1 MQEIRYRFPNEDEKN
16 RAFDA
21 FSPVFELDD
30 EDEVL
35 VNNNG
40 VIRKIK
46 AKNFSGKD
54 GKNGKNGE
62 RWPQGEKWDRWEKWE
77 AGEAWPVWPRWE
89 KWEQW
94 IQGERWVPGPRW
106 EAWPKWEKGEKW
118 EKWETGPAGAGTGDL
133 LSKNNLSDLA
143 DRAVARNNL
152 QVYSKAEVNGK
163 IPTLPDLSSFLQKT
177 EFQSEKNNF
186 YQKNWNNPVQIPHS
200 TNLNDFISSGFYR
213 WSNLVNKPV
222 WTTSRGYVE
231 VMSHWTTW
239 VMQKYYELA
248 YTRTH
253 RSYVRFMENWTWQ
266 EWKELL
272 TTENSEKFTSTEK
285 NNLAE
290 IVQGL
295 PSLGLRIWTLEK
307 DFWTQKTLID
317 AIPETYAT
325 KADFVWLDN
334 KFLKKSEFD
343 SRISNFATW
352 FKLIFD
358 SGNLTWYNW
367 YWSQSYTVIHN
378 LGLKKEDFL
387 AWKYDI
393 YIALNHNYNWFN
405 LKRLFWWSWQ
415 ANIRWND
422 NFQDTNNVEFFINSN
437 KIRFY
442 LNFANDYT
450 IKKLLI
456 FKLY

>member
-54 GKNGKNGE
+54 GKDGE
-62 RWPQGEKWDRWEKWE
+62 RWPQGEKWETGAE
-77 AGEAWPVWPRWE
+77 GP
-89 KWEQW
+89 
-94 IQGERWVPGPRW
+94 RWVPGERWEQGLRGPEGPRW
-106 EAWPKWEKGEKW
+106 PQ
-118 EKWETGPAGAGTGDL
+118 GPAGAGTWDL
-133 LSKNNLSDLA
+133 LAKNNLSDLA
-143 DRAVARNNL
+143 DKAISRENL
-152 QVYSKAEVNGK
+152 QVYSKAEVDGK
-163 IPTLPDLSSFLQKT
+163 IPVLPDLSAFLQKT

-253 RSYVRFMENWTWQ
+253 RSYIRFMENGNWQ

-272 TTENSEKFTSTEK
+272 TTENSEKFTNTEK
-285 NNLAE
+285 QKLASLEGDLNKKIKSEITSLEWNLTKKLNPR
-290 IVQGL
+290 V
-295 PSLGLRIWTLEK
+295 
-307 DFWTQKTLID
+307 
-317 AIPETYAT
+317 YAT
-325 KADFVWLDN
+325 LYN
-334 KFLKKSEFD
+334 KF
-343 SRISNFATW
+343 
-352 FKLIFD
+352 
-358 SGNLTWYNW
+358 
-367 YWSQSYTVIHN
+367 
-378 LGLKKEDFL
+378 
-387 AWKYDI
+387 
-393 YIALNHNYNWFN
+393 
-405 LKRLFWWSWQ
+405 
-415 ANIRWND
+415 
-422 NFQDTNNVEFFINSN
+422 
-437 KIRFY
+437 
-442 LNFANDYT
+442 
-450 IKKLLI
+450 
-456 FKLY
+456 